1 MTRTDRFVDDTNVL
15 TFSPAWLEA
24 LFADAGRVWV
34 GLSGGVDSC
43 VLLHALVNQ
52 VSPHQR
58 QQLTAIHIHHGLS
71 AKADQWLEFCQQLCQ
86 DWGVGFVAE
95 KVSLQ
100 TQASIE
106 DAARKARYE
115 VFEQHLKAKDVLLL
129 AHHQGDQTETVL
141 FRLMRGT
148 GGKGLSGM
156 PVERPLGETGARLLR
171 PLLSVSKAQI
181 ESYAERFAM
190 SWVQDGSNFDEHF
203 TRNFLRQS
211 VIPPLVSRFP
221 KMQENIA
228 STAQRIQTDYTMLA
242 RFAEQ
247 QLANWCNPQGG
258 LILTELAELPAE
270 ERLFWLR
277 HFLAQ
282 HDVSLPHRQLVNL
295 DTMLTSAGDKQPEV
309 LLADKR
315 LQRHQHCLYVLPQ
328 ENTVVLGKL
337 IEGQWLTRSFDSV
350 RVLGAAD
357 CELKPRPQGASITL
371 ANGNT
376 RKLKKWLNDQSIPS
390 WWRDHL
396 PYIYQDNQLVAIG
409 DLWADPSWQGA
420 VEWQPSPQLPI

>member
-1 MTRTDRFVDDTNVL
+1 MMRTDRFVDDTNAL

-52 VSPHQR
+52 VSPLQR

-71 AKADQWLEFCQQLCQ
+71 AKADEWIEFCQQLCQ

-95 KVSLQ
+95 KVCLQ

-115 VFEQHLKAKDVLLL
+115 VFEQHVSSKDVLLL

-141 FRLMRGT
+141 FRLLRGT

-156 PVERPLGETGARLLR
+156 PVERALGETGARLLR

-181 ESYAERFAM
+181 ENYAERFAL
-190 SWVQDGSNFDEHF
+190 SWVQDDSNFDEHF

-228 STAQRIQTDYTMLA
+228 STAQRIETDYTMLA

-247 QLANWCNPQGG
+247 QLASWCNPKGG
-258 LILTELAELPAE
+258 LILTELAELAAE
-270 ERLFWLR
+270 ERQFWLR

-282 HDVSLPHRQLVNL
+282 HDISLPHRQLVNL

-309 LLADKR
+309 LLAEKR

-328 ENTVVLGKL
+328 ESPVVLGKL

-350 RVLGAAD
+350 RVLGAVN

-409 DLWADPSWQGA
+409 DLWVHPDWQGK